1 MRVLA
6 VGAHPDDLELLCA
19 GTLAKYADQGHEVIM
34 AHLCSGNMGGSN
46 IDPQELA
53 QTRDAEA
60 KAAAEL
66 IKAQVLGPIAGDLD
80 LYPCEQMRIKTVD
93 IIRQARPDV
102 ILTHSPND
110 YMPDHVIT
118 SQLVFDASFTCTLP
132 LYKTKLPAHETITP
146 VFYMDTAVGLGFEPT
161 DYVDITDYI
170 ETKKKMFLCHKSQ
183 FQWLEGHHQTEP
195 TNMLE
200 TVAKF
205 RGLQCGVPY
214 GEAFRRLNVWG
225 RIKVDK
231 LLP

>member
-6 VGAHPDDLELLCA
+6 VGAHPDDLELLCG
-19 GTLAKYADQGHEVIM
+19 GTLAKYADQGHEIIM
-34 AHLCSGNMGGSN
+34 AHLCSGSRGGLN

-53 QTRDAEA
+53 QIRDAEA

-66 IKAQVLGPIAGDLD
+66 IKAQALGPIAGDLD
-80 LYPCEQMRIKTVD
+80 LYPTEQMRIKTVD
-93 IIRQARPDV
+93 IIRQAKPDV

-118 SQLVFDASFTCTLP
+118 SQLVFDASFISTLP

-161 DYVDITDYI
+161 DFVDITDHL

-183 FQWLEGHHQTEP
+183 FQWLQGHHETEP

-205 RGLQCGVPY
+205 RGLQCGVTY
-214 GEAFRRLNVWG
+214 AEAFRKLNAWG
-225 RIKVDK
+225 RLRTER